1 MQTHADINNNV
12 LVNVMQ
18 QFVGEIYQKPPLRSS
33 VRRAPRKRSIYGLE
47 IHEINGRLIL
57 FTCTCQAGTYVRKL
71 CSDIGDVI
79 GCGAHMRELRRT
91 RAGPFTEG
99 RQLTTLHELSAAQG
113 EFEKGNEKP
122 LREIIKPM
130 ELVLQSFPQ
139 VLIRDSAV
147 DSVCHGASLAI
158 PGIAKVDTTVEKNK
172 PVAIF
177 TLKGEAVALG
187 RALLRFSEIIEQD
200 KGLAIKLDRVLM
212 TRGTYPALWK

>member
-1 MQTHADINNNV
+1 
-12 LVNVMQ
+12 
-18 QFVGEIYQKPPLRSS
+18 
-33 VRRAPRKRSIYGLE
+33 
-47 IHEINGRLIL
+47 
-57 FTCTCQAGTYVRKL
+57 
-71 CSDIGDVI
+71 
-79 GCGAHMRELRRT
+79 MRELRRT